1 MTGRLPPGMPTQVAI
16 HDFPRRPP
24 QVVDAVLRRH
34 DDKRAATGISSAL
47 FVAAML
53 AATAAPALAADTHL
67 HLSES
72 ATVTVSPDEIAGF
85 LRAEATASTA
95 AEVQKRVNDQ
105 MRDAVAAAKDTP
117 GVAVTTGGYAVWRTV
132 QNGTDRWQGSQS
144 LSLTATDGAALL
156 KLVGTLQ
163 QKGLALS
170 GLNWRLARETE
181 RKARLEATQK
191 ALTTL
196 RVRVDEAA
204 AALDLRFGQFADV
217 RLDSAPNQP
226 LRAMPALAMSSRM
239 ADAPPTAV
247 AEDIPVTASVEA
259 DAILLPR

>member
-1 MTGRLPPGMPTQVAI
+1 MTGRLSPVMPTQVGI

-24 QVVDAVLRRH
+24 QVVAADMRRH
-34 DDKRAATGISSAL
+34 DHKKAATGIGSAL
-47 FVAAML
+47 FL
-53 AATAAPALAADTHL
+53 AVLLLTAVPALAADTHL

-85 LRAEATASTA
+85 LRAEATAATA

-105 MRDAVAAAKDTP
+105 MRDAVAAAKDIP
-117 GVAVTTGGYAVWRTV
+117 GIAVTTGGYAVWRTV

-156 KLVGTLQ
+156 KLVGALQ
-163 QKGLALS
+163 QKGLAIS
-170 GLNWRLARETE
+170 GLNWRLAPETA

-191 ALTTL
+191 ALSTL
-196 RVRVDEAA
+196 RARVDEAA

-217 RLDSAPNQP
+217 RLDSATAQP
-226 LRAMPALAMSSRM
+226 MRAMPALAMSSR
-239 ADAPPTAV
+239 AAEAPPTAV